1 MSDEVERG
9 SGRVPVQYHQFNI
22 SDEDGPTGADLEA
35 GHNGLVQVTDGVT
48 IVPTGIHTGEV
59 HVTVTLHETEPAPA
73 PAPGNDD
80 WQEIVEISAHSAS
93 GDLMVRGMMDDL
105 DEDLPLL
112 SFSGPGDYRLRI
124 HARGRDT
131 AVDLAP
137 DEVTEWYLIQAWPA
151 PAAPVTVLRQNDGYG
166 ASVRAR

>member
-48 IVPTGIHTGEV
+48 VVLTGIHTGEV
-59 HVTVTLHETEPAPA
+59 DVTVTLHETEPAP
-73 PAPGNDD
+73 GTDD
-80 WQEIVEISAHSAS
+80 WQEIVEISACSTS
-93 GDLMVRGMMDDL
+93 GDLMVRGLMDDL
-105 DEDLPLL
+105 DEELPVL

-137 DEVTEWYLIQAWPA
+137 DEVTEWYLIQAWPT
-151 PAAPVTVLRQNDGYG
+151 PAAPVAVLRQNDGYG